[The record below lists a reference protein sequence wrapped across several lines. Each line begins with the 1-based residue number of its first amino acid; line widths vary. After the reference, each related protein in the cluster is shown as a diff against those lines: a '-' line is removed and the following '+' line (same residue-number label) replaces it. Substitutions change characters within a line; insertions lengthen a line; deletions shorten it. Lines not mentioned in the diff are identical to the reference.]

1 MAVVGIKTKR
11 ELIAVASAYY
21 AEANVSAKLFLEADA
36 LLAESTERSLAF
48 FRQATLVE
56 VARPRGQVMT
66 HTASRS
72 RVSSIPST

>member
-36 LLAESTERSLAF
+36 LLAKDGGRAW
-48 FRQATLVE
+48 
-56 VARPRGQVMT
+56 RPVVLEPGPKMDQ
-66 HTASRS
+66 
-72 RVSSIPST
+72 P